1 MQNMLHVLLRNVLTH
16 KKNFLQLFRKK
27 KKIEN
32 EEKLGFI

>member
-1 MQNMLHVLLRNVLTH
+1 MLPGLLRNVLTH
-16 KKNFLQLFRKK
+16 NKNFIQLLKKKKK